1 MPITYY
7 QSATEVMIGD
17 HVRFKVGLFFWRGW
31 QAGRVVYVPGQSPKN
46 PQLEF
51 NGLRWICVRGATMD
65 VGAVI
70 DPVTDQVRKTVR
82 FVKRTDD
89 DLTETPNDFVFEPDN

>member
-7 QSATEVMIGD
+7 QSATEVLIGD
-17 HVRFKVGLFFWRGW
+17 HVQFKVGLFFWRGW
-31 QAGRVVYVPGQSPKN
+31 QAGRVLYVPGQSPKS

-51 NGLRWICVRGATMD
+51 NGLRWICVRGVTMD
-65 VGAVI
+65 VGAII
-70 DPVTDQVRKTVR
+70 DPVTDQVRKTVC